1 MYKILLALLVAKF
14 QGVRKDGLDAMAR
27 GLALHCKSE
36 DDAKTIV
43 EELDKA
49 QVEEFVKDYRAGVDK
64 EVSDGVKTNEAKL
77 RSKYKFTEKVEP
89 GNDDDDDDKGGKGGK
104 GGNNDD
110 IAAQIKAAVD
120 AALSPLKTQLDSFNA
135 AEISKARLATLNEKL
150 NGCKDDA
157 FKAKALKDYSRM
169 TFESDDA
176 FKEYITETETDINN
190 ANQRVA
196 DAELGGH
203 SSPMFNAKDNDG
215 VSKAV
220 AAFVAE
226 NKPDAKDAFA
236 GKEL

>member
-27 GLALHCKSE
+27 ALALHCKSE
-36 DDAKTIV
+36 DDAKTLV

-49 QVEEFVKDYRAGVDK
+49 QVDEFVKDYRAGVDK
-64 EVSDGVKTNEAKL
+64 EVSDGVKTNETKL
-77 RSKYKFTEKVEP
+77 RSKYNFIEKTKVEP
-89 GNDDDDDDKGGKGGK
+89 GNDGNGDDGKD
-104 GGNNDD
+104 GNNGKDD

-120 AALSPLKTQLDSFNA
+120 AALSPLKTQLDSLNA
-135 AEISKARLATLNEKL
+135 AEVSKARLAKLNEKL
-150 NGCKDDA
+150 ATCKDDA

-169 TFESDDA
+169 HFDNDDA
-176 FKEYITETETDINN
+176 FNEYITETETDINN

-196 DAELGGH
+196 NEALGGGNA
-203 SSPMFNAKDNDG
+203 PVFNAKDNDG

-220 AAFVAE
+220 ADFVAE
-226 NKPDAKDAFA
+226 NKPDAKGSFA

>member
-36 DDAKTIV
+36 DDAKTLV
-43 EELDKA
+43 DELDKA
-49 QVEEFVKDYRAGVDK
+49 QVDEFVKDYRAGVDK
-64 EVSDGVKTNEAKL
+64 EVSDGVKTNETKL
-77 RSKYKFTEKVEP
+77 RSKYNFIEKTKVEP
-89 GNDDDDDDKGGKGGK
+89 GDDGDGDDGKDKNK
-104 GGNNDD
+104 DD

-135 AEISKARLATLNEKL
+135 AEVSKARLAKLNEKL
-150 NGCKDDA
+150 ATCKDDA

-169 TFESDDA
+169 QFDNDDA
-176 FKEYITETETDINN
+176 FNEYITETETDINN

-196 DAELGGH
+196 NEALGGH
-203 SSPMFNAKDNDG
+203 GAPMFNAKDNDG

-220 AAFVAE
+220 ADYVAE
-226 NKPDAKDAFA
+226 NKPDGKASFT

>member
-36 DDAKTIV
+36 DDAKAIV

-49 QVEEFVKDYRAGVDK
+49 QVDEFVKDYRAGVDK
-64 EVSDGVKTNEAKL
+64 EVSDGVKTNETKL
-77 RSKYKFTEKVEP
+77 RNKYKFVEKVEP
-89 GNDDDDDDKGGKGGK
+89 GNDGDDDDDATKGGK
-104 GGNNDD
+104 GGNKDD

-120 AALSPLKTQLDSFNA
+120 AALSPLKSQLDSFNA
-135 AEISKARLATLNEKL
+135 AEVSKARLAKLNEKL
-150 NGCKDDA
+150 ASCKDDA
-157 FKAKALKDYSRM
+157 FKAKALKDYARM
-169 TFESDDA
+169 SFESDDA
-176 FKEYITETETDINN
+176 FNEYITETESDINN

-196 DAELGGH
+196 NEVLGGGA
-203 SSPMFNAKDNDG
+203 SPMFNAKDNDG

-220 AAFVAE
+220 ADFVNE
-226 NKPDAKDAFA
+226 SKPDAKDAFA

>member
-14 QGVRKDGLDAMAR
+14 QGVRKDCLDAMAR

-49 QVEEFVKDYRAGVDK
+49 QVDEFVKDYRAGVDK

-89 GNDDDDDDKGGKGGK
+89 GNDDDDDDKDGKGGK
-104 GGNNDD
+104 GGKDD

-135 AEISKARLATLNEKL
+135 AEVNKARMATLNEKL
-150 NGCKDDA
+150 SGCKDEA

-169 TFESDDA
+169 SFESDDA
-176 FKEYITETETDINN
+176 FNEYITETEADINN

-196 DAELGGH
+196 NEELGGH
-203 SSPMFNAKDNDG
+203 QSPMFNAKDNDG

-220 AAFVAE
+220 ADFVAE
-226 NKPDAKDAFA
+226 HKPDAKETFT